1 METKKMGQSNVVI
14 TLHRPLTAEER
25 LKFGVRPYIG
35 KNTYIVPNARLD
47 ELTAHLNSHQG
58 GSTNTAYKSND
69 DLWGDENNDAQDNQG
84 QSEQEQNEQEQET
97 QAPKQV
103 GSKDAEQDKDAES
116 NDKPSEQNGGQQ
128 DNQDNQQQNQQQEQQ
143 NQQQQQEQEQEQQQ
157 EQEQE
162 QDNSIK
168 HEKFD
173 AVMKILQ
180 AGEAVYLY
188 GEAGTGKNH
197 LCSAVAKALGVKFYF
212 TNCVQDVFQL
222 KGFVDAKGEY
232 QKTQLYQAYTEGGL
246 FMLDEMDA
254 SDPSALITMNAL
266 LANGYM
272 EFPGHTERVFP
283 HPKFKVIACGNTVGK
298 GADELYTGRLVLDG
312 ASLDRFTI
320 VPVDYDERVE
330 MAIANGNS
338 ALVQFCRKLRN
349 VAKEMQYNTIISYR
363 TISRLSKYIKI
374 FSTKEALQYGFANAI
389 AEDDARALSGAFANA
404 KDEFGKEFY
413 KMYKM

>member
-1 METKKMGQSNVVI
+1 MDTRKMGQSNVVV
-14 TLHRPLTAEER
+14 TLHRPLSAEER

-69 DLWGDENNDAQDNQG
+69 DLGCDENNDAQDNQE
-84 QSEQEQNEQEQET
+84 QSEQEQNEQ
-97 QAPKQV
+97 APKHKQV

-116 NDKPSEQNGGQQ
+116 NDNPSEQNGGQQ
-128 DNQDNQQQNQQQEQQ
+128 NQQ
-143 NQQQQQEQEQEQQQ
+143 QQQQQEQEQQ
-157 EQEQE
+157 QE

-173 AVMKILQ
+173 AVMKILK

-283 HPKFKVIACGNTVGK
+283 HPNFKVIACGNTVGK